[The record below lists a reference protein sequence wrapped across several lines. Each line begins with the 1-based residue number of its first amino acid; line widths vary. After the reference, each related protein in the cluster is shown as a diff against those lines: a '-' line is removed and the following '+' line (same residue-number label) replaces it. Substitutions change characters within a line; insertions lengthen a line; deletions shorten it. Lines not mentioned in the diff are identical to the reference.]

1 MLVHLVADYGL
12 GDLAF
17 AEAAQ
22 RLVQHLPDAQ
32 LVLTSVPAFDTLSAG
47 FCIAQLALSDG
58 PVDRIV

>member
-1 MLVHLVADYGL
+1 MPLLVHLVADYGL

-47 FCIAQLALSDG
+47 SAS
-58 PVDRIV
+58 RSWR